1 MSRLKTLIK
10 RVNASQIPD
19 KHMMASALE
28 KCAGDAGRKAH
39 ISAVNET
46 LLAFGA
52 MRLKGQRQE
61 EDKFRL
67 YARLTIALVGCVAKD
82 LQRGRISRLNSFKSE
97 SQQRSPQTWH

>member
-39 ISAVNET
+39 ISAMNET

-52 MRLKGQRQE
+52 MRLKGEREQELSNRLRSGREVNPFDLIKPFLDRQGLL
-61 EDKFRL
+61 KFRETSCEL
-67 YARLTIALVGCVAKD
+67 
-82 LQRGRISRLNSFKSE
+82 SE
-97 SQQRSPQTWH
+97 